1 MTHKT
6 RTIYAKGKRGSPA
19 AIHICDYDDRIVASA
34 EWDRATFLQI
44 LKALRQEYPNVI
56 FVQDPHHGD
65 KDTIFIRGE
74 K

>member
-6 RTIYAKGKRGSPA
+6 RTIYTSGKRGSPA

-34 EWDRATFLQI
+34 EWDKVTFLQI
-44 LKALRQEYPNVI
+44 KKALQQEYPDVN
-56 FVQDPHHGD
+56 FVQSPHRGD
-65 KDTIFIRGE
+65 KDTIFVRGE